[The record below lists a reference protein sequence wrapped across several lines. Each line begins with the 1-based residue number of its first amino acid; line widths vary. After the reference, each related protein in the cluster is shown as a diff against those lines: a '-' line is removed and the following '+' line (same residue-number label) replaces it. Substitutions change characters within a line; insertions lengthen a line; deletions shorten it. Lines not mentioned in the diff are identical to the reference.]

1 MAASSGGTN
10 LNQRMAYVD
19 GLRAVAVL
27 SVVAFH
33 AAHWDPNLHGGF
45 VQYAFSEGSHGV
57 DLFFVLSGFCLSYP
71 VLRALHRQKTAIF
84 DLAGYFARR
93 TVRIVP
99 PYYLAIAVIVALLLV
114 LGRIG
119 WQMPYELSL
128 ERVGWLDFAKQ
139 ILFADR
145 EPQFLNPSFWTLA
158 VEWRWYFLFPI
169 VLWLWTR
176 SRRAFFFVIV
186 CCFIGAATTRA
197 GGFDLPL
204 LPAFMLGI
212 AAAQYEI
219 DERRFGLITLLL
231 AVLAT
236 AVGIALEPLY
246 GPEYFVQLQPAG
258 LLAAFFFVLACGSM
272 PALRAVLGFR
282 PLAWVGVAS
291 YSISL
296 VHEPVIG
303 ALENNAGVSPLV
315 AALGGIAAGFAFW
328 ALLERPFMTNPLKA
342 RLVNWLAPR
351 IRKLADFV
359 GVPSSWTLAVSQ
371 EPSEVATPAP
381 PAESPKRQDLVHH
394 GQ

>member
-1 MAASSGGTN
+1 MAASSGGN
-10 LNQRMAYVD
+10 LSQRMAYID

-33 AAHWDPNLHGGF
+33 AAHWDPNLHSGF
-45 VQYAFSEGSHGV
+45 AQYAFSEGSHGV

-71 VLRALHRQKTAIF
+71 LLRALQRHGSAIF
-84 DLAGYFARR
+84 DISGYLARR

-99 PYYLAIAVIVALLLV
+99 PYYLAIAVLLAFLLI

-128 ERVGWLDFAKQ
+128 AHVGWLDFAKQ

-145 EPQFLNPSFWTLA
+145 RPEFLNPSFWTLA
-158 VEWRWYFLFPI
+158 VEWRWYFIFPVALLI
-169 VLWLWTR
+169 WTR

-186 CCFIGAATTRA
+186 CCFIAAATTRA

-212 AAAQYEI
+212 AAAQFEL
-219 DERRFGLITLLL
+219 EHKRFGVTALLL
-231 AVLAT
+231 AMLAT

-258 LLAAFFFVLACGSM
+258 LIAAFFFVLASGSI
-272 PALRAVLGFR
+272 PALRAALSFR
-282 PLAWVGVAS
+282 PLAWIGVAS
-291 YSISL
+291 YSIYL

-303 ALENNAGVSPLV
+303 ALENNAGWSPAL
-315 AALGGIAAGFAFW
+315 AALGGVAAGAVFW
-328 ALLERPFMTNPLKA
+328 ALLERPFMTNPLKGKLVGLLA
-342 RLVNWLAPR
+342 RPIA
-351 IRKLADFV
+351 KLARFA
-359 GVPSSWTLAVSQ
+359 GVPTVVTLTGPESPL
-371 EPSEVATPAP
+371 EDEP
-381 PAESPKRQDLVHH
+381 PARRDAPERKDLVRLK
-394 GQ
+394 Q